1 MDMVDENVLFF
12 AIEKNELKLLLRGDE
27 PYKIEN
33 SQYAPGAEIT
43 EVGKV
48 LSKIVYKAY
57 KKQPDVKEY
66 IEAALLEMLHQ
77 TNFDVYIVILY
88 VASQLF
94 KEKND
99 ISPFKLDITSILP
112 NIKLEVENR
121 MKEFKQGIIYPSG
134 FVNNKVWNDIERFNR
149 VFQEEYNLKMF

>member
-1 MDMVDENVLFF
+1 MVDENVLFS

-43 EVGKV
+43 DVGKV

-57 KKQPDVKEY
+57 KIQPDVKEY
-66 IEAALLEMLHQ
+66 IEVALLEMLHQ

-88 VASQLF
+88 VTSQLW
-94 KEKND
+94 
-99 ISPFKLDITSILP
+99 TC
-112 NIKLEVENR
+112 
-121 MKEFKQGIIYPSG
+121 
-134 FVNNKVWNDIERFNR
+134 VNNVDTKSLTFDAA
-149 VFQEEYNLKMF
+149 

>member
-1 MDMVDENVLFF
+1 MVDESILFT

-27 PYKIEN
+27 SYKIEN

-43 EVGKV
+43 DVGKV
-48 LSKIVYKAY
+48 LSRIIYKAY
-57 KKQPDVKEY
+57 KIQPDIKKDVEV
-66 IEAALLEMLHQ
+66 ALLEMLHQ

-99 ISPFKLDITSILP
+99 ISPFKLNMTSILP
-112 NIKLEVENR
+112 NIKLEVEKR
-121 MKEFKQGIIYPSG
+121 MDVFKQGIIYPSG
-134 FVNNKVWNDIERFNR
+134 FANNKVWNDIERFNR
-149 VFQEEYNLKMF
+149 VFQEEYNIKLF

>member
-1 MDMVDENVLFF
+1 MVDENVLFS

-43 EVGKV
+43 DVGKV

-57 KKQPDVKEY
+57 KIQPDVKEY
-66 IEAALLEMLHQ
+66 IEVALLEMLHQ